1 MTMTMT
7 AKEILTPLQRRVL
20 EFLFSDPWF
29 RRYFYLTGGTAL
41 SAFYLEHRYSDDLDL
56 FTHEKEVGPV
66 QALFQELSSKERLQT
81 IQRQKA
87 PSFLRYEV
95 SGELQVDI
103 VADVEFR
110 VGSPELISSFM
121 VDSLKNI
128 AVNKVTAILGR
139 FDPKDFV
146 DLYLLLSEKG
156 FDIFE
161 LLELG
166 KHKDAGLDLFA
177 WSSLLESAERISIL
191 PRMIRDDISIAE
203 IKAFFSSLRDEL
215 LDSIKPE

>member
-1 MTMTMT
+1 MTDS
-7 AKEILTPLQRRVL
+7 EILTPLQRRVL
-20 EFLFSDPWF
+20 ELLFSDPWF

-41 SAFYLEHRYSDDLDL
+41 SAFYLKHRYSDDLDL
-56 FTHEKEVGPV
+56 FTHQKELGPV
-66 QALFQELSSKERLQT
+66 QALFQEISSRERLQAV
-81 IQRQKA
+81 QRQKA

-95 SGELQVDI
+95 SGELRVDI
-103 VADVEFR
+103 VTDVEFR
-110 VGSPELISSFM
+110 VGSPELISSYM

-146 DLYLLLSEKG
+146 DLYLLLTEKG

-166 KHKDAGLDLFA
+166 QRKDAGLDRFVWA
-177 WSSLLESAERISIL
+177 SLLESAERISIL
-191 PRMIRDDISIAE
+191 PRMVRDDIGIAE
-203 IKAFFSSLRDEL
+203 IKAFYSSLRDQL
-215 LDSIKPE
+215 LDSIKPG

>member
-1 MTMTMT
+1 MTVTMTD
-7 AKEILTPLQRRVL
+7 KEILTPLQRRVL

-56 FTHEKEVGPV
+56 FTHEKDLGPV
-66 QALFQELSSKERLQT
+66 QALFQELSSKEGLQT

-110 VGSPELISSFM
+110 VGSPELISNFM
-121 VDSLKNI
+121 VDSVKNI

-166 KHKDAGLDLFA
+166 KHKDAGLDLFV

-191 PRMIRDDISIAE
+191 PRMIRDDVSIAE
-203 IKAFFSSLRDEL
+203 IKAFYSSLRDEL
-215 LDSIKPE
+215 LDRIKPE

>member
-1 MTMTMT
+1 MTDR
-7 AKEILTPLQRRVL
+7 EILSPLQRRVL
-20 EFLFSDPWF
+20 EFLFADPWF

-41 SAFYLEHRYSDDLDL
+41 SAFYLEHRYSDDLEL
-56 FTHEKEVGPV
+56 FTHQGDLGPV
-66 QALFQELSSKERLQT
+66 QALFRDLSAVENLQAV
-81 IQRQKA
+81 QRHKA
-87 PSFLRYEV
+87 PAFLRYEV
-95 SGELQVDI
+95 SGELQIDI

-110 VGSPELISSFM
+110 VGSPELIANFM

-139 FDPKDFV
+139 FDPKDYV

-166 KHKDAGLDLFA
+166 QRKDAGLDLFV
-177 WSSLLESAERISIL
+177 WSSLIESAERISLL
-191 PRMIRDDISIAE
+191 PRMIRDDISITELKTFYA
-203 IKAFFSSLRDEL
+203 SLRDRL